1 MFFAGRRAN
10 IMIMVN
16 IMINI
21 MVYHWESLVWAEWL
35 YKLNKWTKIGM
46 KHLVFVNR
54 KLASLLTRLLPH
66 EMKPL
71 LSCLNSGSC
80 WIISVFLCL
89 WHSKGTCLF
98 IFPGNEVIAVCLN
111 SLMKPSCFFC
121 WVTFLNVHD
130 MSQGT
135 REIQSVLVSFNIW
148 AYVP

>member
-21 MVYHWESLVWAEWL
+21 MVYHWESLVWAERL

-46 KHLVFVNR
+46 KPLVFVNR

-71 LSCLNSGSC
+71 LSCLNPGSC
-80 WIISVFLCL
+80 LNNLGIFVSLEFQGKMPLYISWQWSDSSMLKFPHETKLLFLL
-89 WHSKGTCLF
+89 GYLSKCPLHE
-98 IFPGNEVIAVCLN
+98 PGDKRNAVC
-111 SLMKPSCFFC
+111 SC
-121 WVTFLNVHD
+121 
-130 MSQGT
+130 
-135 REIQSVLVSFNIW
+135 II
-148 AYVP
+148 